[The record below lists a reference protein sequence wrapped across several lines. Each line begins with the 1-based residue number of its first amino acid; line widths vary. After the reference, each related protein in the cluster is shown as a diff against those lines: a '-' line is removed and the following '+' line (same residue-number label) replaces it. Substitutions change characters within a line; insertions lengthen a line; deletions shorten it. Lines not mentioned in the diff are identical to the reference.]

1 MTVPEEVL
9 QTKRRP
15 PQQTA
20 GRSGRLVEIAGV
32 VTVALL
38 LIAVAFAGRS
48 ARTEPGKDGA
58 RPAIVEVDGHQIP
71 IDAGAGAYRMRGA
84 LIGDWN
90 MLTAQMAPGYS
101 ETDAP
106 WTIVQTGRERFVG
119 CVDRDRSRHCD
130 NGDPSGVL
138 HFDYMLRIRYE
149 PNGSRSIGGSCVHQ
163 ITSGSG
169 GFEGTRGAVIMDDE
183 RVGRQGATRTAYR
196 GEIVLHA
203 VPNDRGVSISDSP
216 APFRA
221 RPTGC

>member
-1 MTVPEEVL
+1 MAWPV
-9 QTKRRP
+9 
-15 PQQTA
+15 
-20 GRSGRLVEIAGV
+20 
-32 VTVALL
+32 
-38 LIAVAFAGRS
+38 
-48 ARTEPGKDGA
+48 
-58 RPAIVEVDGHQIP
+58 IVEVGGQQYP
-71 IDAGAGAYRMRGA
+71 INANAGSYRMRGL

-90 MLTAQMAPGYS
+90 VLTAQMVPGYS

-119 CVDRDRSRHCD
+119 CVDRDRTRNCD
-130 NGDPSGVL
+130 NDDPSGVL

-183 RVGRQGATRTAYR
+183 RVGREGATRTVYR

-203 VPNDRGVSISDSP
+203 VPNERSVLKSDSP